1 MFSDKAKSVWE
12 GVKALFI
19 EAPAAPVTPAF
30 SSKVYKTADGT
41 EVTVE
46 QAGDVPAAGEKVMI
60 AGAPAT
66 AGTWALEDGSSLV
79 TDESGLVVSYTA
91 AAPAAPAAPVT
102 PVTQMSQTPQTPEE
116 IKALYDSFGT
126 GTPEEQIQKLAIVCK
141 ALMENCFGWQLRE
154 EQEKASR
161 EQALAVYKNGFEKQ
175 DEKLTA
181 MFEFFE
187 ELIKQPTAA
196 PITAPENRRT
206 KFLTEKEKADER
218 MRRMGEAIKA
228 IKHN

>member
-1 MFSDKAKSVWE
+1 MFSDKAKSVFDK
-12 GVKALFI
+12 VKALFT

-79 TDESGLVVSYTA
+79 TDESGLVVSYTE
-91 AAPAAPAAPVT
+91 AAPAEPVVPEMDMAKRCEALESRIGLLEAELEKLRQ
-102 PVTQMSQTPQTPEE
+102 PVTQM
-116 IKALYDSFGT
+116 AG
-126 GTPEEQIQKLAIVCK
+126 
-141 ALMENCFGWQLRE
+141 MESAF
-154 EQEKASR
+154 S
-161 EQALAVYKNGFEKQ
+161 KQ

-181 MFEFFE
+181 MVEFFD

-218 MRRMGEAIKA
+218 MRRMGEAIKE